1 MMKMFKRLFGAA
13 SPTEEPPLLVAVV
26 YANAI
31 HEPRFVSTI
40 KRSVFAAAFML
51 LSMPASVHAQA
62 YPSRTIRLV
71 VPYVP
76 GGGVDFVGRLV
87 AQKLTETLGVTVFVD
102 NRPGGGTN
110 IGSEVVARS
119 APDGYTLLVA
129 GVPNSA
135 NMALYQ
141 KLPYDTVKDFAPV
154 VLLDTAP
161 NILAVH
167 PSVPAKSVKELI
179 ALAKSKSGALTYAS
193 AGIGSSNHL
202 SGELFRVM
210 AGIDIVHVPYKGGG
224 AAITDLLAGQVSM
237 YFGTTPS
244 TLPFVQSGKLRAL
257 GVTTAK
263 RTIAA
268 PDLPTIA
275 EAGLPGYEQSAW
287 HGLLAP
293 TGTPGAVIVK
303 LNAEVNKLLR
313 SADAVERFKAQGF
326 DVLGGTPP
334 DFAAFIKQD
343 IAKYAK
349 LVKAAGIRID

>member
-1 MMKMFKRLFGAA
+1 M
-13 SPTEEPPLLVAVV
+13 LVSLPGV
-26 YANAI
+26 YAQ
-31 HEPRFVSTI
+31 S
-40 KRSVFAAAFML
+40 
-51 LSMPASVHAQA
+51 
-62 YPSRTIRLV
+62 YPTRAIRLV

-87 AQKLTETLGVTVFVD
+87 AQKLAEAWSATVIVD
-102 NRPGGGTN
+102 NKPGGGTN
-110 IGSEVVARS
+110 IGSEIVART
-119 APDGYTLLVA
+119 APDGYTILVG

-135 NMALYQ
+135 NMALFQ
-141 KLPYDTVKDFAPV
+141 KLPYDFVRDFAPV
-154 VLLDTAP
+154 ILMDTAP

-179 ALAKSKSGALTYAS
+179 ALAKMRRGTLTYAS

-210 AGIDIVHVPYKGGG
+210 AGIEIIHVPYKGGG

-263 RTIAA
+263 RTTAA
-268 PDLPTIA
+268 PEIPTIA

-287 HGLLAP
+287 HGLLVP
-293 TGTPGAVIVK
+293 TGAPDAVIAK
-303 LNAEVNKLLR
+303 LNAEVNRLLR
-313 SADAVERFKAQGF
+313 SPDAVERFKVQGF
-326 DVLGGTPP
+326 DVIGGSPA
-334 DFAAFIKQD
+334 DFTAFIRQD
-343 IAKYAK
+343 VAKYAK
-349 LVKAAGIRID
+349 LVKTAGIKID

>member
-1 MMKMFKRLFGAA
+1 
-13 SPTEEPPLLVAVV
+13 
-26 YANAI
+26 
-31 HEPRFVSTI
+31 
-40 KRSVFAAAFML
+40 
-51 LSMPASVHAQA
+51 
-62 YPSRTIRLV
+62 
-71 VPYVP
+71 
-76 GGGVDFVGRLV
+76 VDFVGRLV
-87 AQKLTETLGVTVFVD
+87 AQKLAEATGATVIVD
-102 NRPGGGTN
+102 NKPGGGTN
-110 IGSEVVARS
+110 IGSEIVAHA
-119 APDGYTLLVA
+119 APDGYTILVG
-129 GVPNSA
+129 GVPNTA

-154 VLLDTAP
+154 ILIDTAP

-179 ALAKSKSGALTYAS
+179 ALAKVRRGALTYAS

-210 AGIDIVHVPYKGGG
+210 AGIEIIHVPYKGGG

-263 RTIAA
+263 RTAAA
-268 PDLPTIA
+268 PEIPTIA

-293 TGTPGAVIVK
+293 TGTPDAVIAK
-303 LNAEVNKLLR
+303 LNAEVNRLVR
-313 SADAVERFKAQGF
+313 SPDAVERFKMQGF
-326 DVLGGTPP
+326 DVIGGSPSE
-334 DFAAFIKQD
+334 FAAFIRQD
-343 IAKYAK
+343 VAKYAK
-349 LVKAAGIRID
+349 LVKTAGIKID

>member
-1 MMKMFKRLFGAA
+1 M
-13 SPTEEPPLLVAVV
+13 
-26 YANAI
+26 
-31 HEPRFVSTI
+31 
-40 KRSVFAAAFML
+40 
-51 LSMPASVHAQA
+51 
-62 YPSRTIRLV
+62 
-71 VPYVP
+71 
-76 GGGVDFVGRLV
+76 DFVGRLV
-87 AQKLTETLGVTVFVD
+87 AQKLAEATGATVIVD
-102 NRPGGGTN
+102 NKPGGGTN
-110 IGSEVVARS
+110 IGSEIVAHA
-119 APDGYTLLVA
+119 APDGYTILVG
-129 GVPNSA
+129 GVPNTA

-154 VLLDTAP
+154 ILIDTAP

-179 ALAKSKSGALTYAS
+179 ALAKVRRGALTYAS

-210 AGIDIVHVPYKGGG
+210 AGIEIIHVPYKGGG

-263 RTIAA
+263 RTAAA
-268 PDLPTIA
+268 PEIPTIA

-293 TGTPGAVIVK
+293 TGTPDAVIAK
-303 LNAEVNKLLR
+303 LNAEVNRLVR
-313 SADAVERFKAQGF
+313 SPDAVERFKMQGF
-326 DVLGGTPP
+326 DVIGGSPSE
-334 DFAAFIKQD
+334 FAAFIRQD
-343 IAKYAK
+343 VAKYAK
-349 LVKAAGIRID
+349 LVKTAGIKID